1 MKPRIEP
8 DRQRNPELPLAVN
21 ETPNGAEGR
30 PPLLPVR
37 YPDPDLFI
45 CDVLDAIPKD
55 DMASMEHPIFSL
67 ATKPDRRVFRYEH
80 NGNKLEIVPSVKG
93 LATIHD
99 KDILIY
105 CISQL
110 IGKMNQGATEPHLA
124 PHCSRSTGVD
134 QPANRWR
141 RL

>member
-21 ETPNGAEGR
+21 ETPDGAEGR

-55 DMASMEHPIFSL
+55 DMASMEHPRSEEHTSELQSL
-67 ATKPDRRVFRYEH
+67 MRNSYAVFCLKKKTKKP
-80 NGNKLEIVPSVKG
+80 
-93 LATIHD
+93 
-99 KDILIY
+99 
-105 CISQL
+105 ISLQQ
-110 IGKMNQGATEPHLA
+110 K
-124 PHCSRSTGVD
+124 
-134 QPANRWR
+134 NRP
-141 RL
+141 

>member
-45 CDVLDAIPKD
+45 CAVLAAIPKD

-67 ATKPDRRVFRYEH
+67 AIKPDRPVFRLEH
-80 NGNKLEIVPSVKG
+80 QSNKLKIVTTGNRLSSNPDN
-93 LATIHD
+93 A
-99 KDILIY
+99 
-105 CISQL
+105 IS
-110 IGKMNQGATEPHLA
+110 I
-124 PHCSRSTGVD
+124 
-134 QPANRWR
+134 
-141 RL
+141 

>member
-1 MKPRIEP
+1 MKPRIKP

-55 DMASMEHPIFSL
+55 DMASMGPVRLKDVDAAQTRMVAIAKDLS
-67 ATKPDRRVFRYEH
+67 AR
-80 NGNKLEIVPSVKG
+80 GEIVLSDGKSE
-93 LATIHD
+93 D
-99 KDILIY
+99 ELIY
-105 CISQL
+105 
-110 IGKMNQGATEPHLA
+110 
-124 PHCSRSTGVD
+124 
-134 QPANRWR
+134 
-141 RL
+141 

>member
-55 DMASMEHPIFSL
+55 DMASMEPPIFSL

-80 NGNKLEIVPSVKG
+80 NGNKLEIVSSVKG

-99 KDILIY
+99 KDNLI
-105 CISQL
+105 SGTSKHTGRSEEL
-110 IGKMNQGATEPHLA
+110 HEGKA
-124 PHCSRSTGVD
+124 
-134 QPANRWR
+134 
-141 RL
+141 

>member
-45 CDVLDAIPKD
+45 CAVLDAIPKD
-55 DMASMEHPIFSL
+55 DMASSEHPTFSL
-67 ATKPDRRVFRYEH
+67 ATKPARRVLRNEH
-80 NGNKLEIVPSVKG
+80 NAHKLEIVPPAQG
-93 LATIHD
+93 
-99 KDILIY
+99 
-105 CISQL
+105 Q
-110 IGKMNQGATEPHLA
+110 IGRAHV
-124 PHCSRSTGVD
+124 STPGTNAHHVV
-134 QPANRWR
+134 
-141 RL
+141 RLLSIK